1 MSGPSA
7 PPPATEG
14 GGAHAATPHGRAG
27 RNLPAALAVGLGLGA
42 YVVLTLVFWR
52 FGFVLLIAL
61 ALALASVEL
70 GNALRRIGL
79 YPAVVPI
86 VVGSVA
92 IAIGS
97 YLAGRQSPVVFST
110 TSVLL
115 AALALTVVACLV
127 WRMRGGAEGFVRDT
141 AASMLIIA
149 YVPLLGSFAA
159 LILAAPEDGVARM
172 ILFLLVVVMNDTG
185 GYVAGVLFGKHP
197 MAPRISPKK
206 SWEGFAGSLVF
217 GVVAA
222 VLMAVYGLQAPV
234 WVGVLLGVCLVAAG
248 TCGDLVESLIKRD
261 LGIKDMSSFLPGHG
275 GVMDRLDSLLLAAPV
290 AWVIMY
296 VLVPGG

>member
-1 MSGPSA
+1 MSGTPA

-14 GGAHAATPHGRAG
+14 AGGAHATGPHGRAG

-42 YVVLTLVFWR
+42 YVVSTLVFWR

-61 ALALASVEL
+61 ALALAAIEL
-70 GNALRRIGL
+70 HNALRRIGM

-115 AALALTVVACLV
+115 AALALTVVASLV

-141 AASMLIIA
+141 AASLLIIG

-159 LILAAPEDGVARM
+159 LILAAPQDGVARRDARRSTAHRVRRRRTSSRRWAGARLSSDRRSASSASTSSVGS
-172 ILFLLVVVMNDTG
+172 ISRFLRSATMRMSMSQRSVSAT
-185 GYVAGVLFGKHP
+185 KWS
-197 MAPRISPKK
+197 RRSP
-206 SWEGFAGSLVF
+206 STWTRRT
-217 GVVAA
+217 
-222 VLMAVYGLQAPV
+222 MP
-234 WVGVLLGVCLVAAG
+234 
-248 TCGDLVESLIKRD
+248 
-261 LGIKDMSSFLPGHG
+261 
-275 GVMDRLDSLLLAAPV
+275 
-290 AWVIMY
+290 
-296 VLVPGG
+296 